1 MRAKYIAAVLV
12 VLLLSG
18 GTFAW
23 WFNRPDPQLAKA
35 EAISQK
41 IFQGNN
47 GPPDIS
53 NPEVREQLQE
63 LRTEVE
69 AMPEAT
75 REQFMEGRR
84 QDMQQQMTKQF
95 ERYFAMTPEEKEKE
109 LDRVIDSMS
118 NMRKTFEKQRA
129 EREKNGGGDAAAGGP
144 GGRGPGGPGFGP
156 PRGPRDPA
164 ARQERGKKML
174 DSTTP
179 EFRAQMTEFARDMS
193 ARMKKRGME
202 SPFPGG
208 PPF

>member
-1 MRAKYIAAVLV
+1 MRAKYVAMAL
-12 VLLLSG
+12 VLLLVSG

-35 EAISQK
+35 EAISAK

-47 GPPDIS
+47 GPPDLTK
-53 NPEVREQLQE
+53 PEVREQLQE

-69 AMPEAT
+69 AMPEST
-75 REQFMEGRR
+75 REAFMEGRR

-109 LDRVIDSMS
+109 LDRIIDSMS
-118 NMRKTFEKQRA
+118 NMRKMFEKQRA
-129 EREKNGGGDAAAGGP
+129 EREKNGGDAAGAVGGP
-144 GGRGPGGPGFGP
+144 GGRGPGPGFGP

-193 ARMKKRGME
+193 ARMKQRGIE
-202 SPFPGG
+202 SRFPGG